1 MKDIVDNR
9 RRVDLSSKLRL
20 ARIMVQENG
29 LLWPALMGTYYLTS
43 GIAEAS
49 YAKAASLRAKNHL
62 PGANSTSANK
72 YIWEN
77 WNWSARGEEWTLSS
91 EWKASIVQTFLDPFF
106 SNRSVILEVGPGA
119 GRWTEYLL
127 EKSDRLIGVDV
138 SETSVQECERR
149 FHDHSKATFEV
160 GNGENVSS
168 IETSSVDAIWSFD
181 VFVHINKPQFKSYI
195 SDFARVL
202 RPNGV
207 GLIQH
212 GSTGGVSGG
221 WRSDVTTADVND
233 FLRSSGLVVERQL
246 QSWDDNGRNFEAGLY
261 RDTITVFRK
270 PS

>member
-9 RRVDLSSKLRL
+9 RRIDLGSKLRL

-29 LLWPALMGTYYLTS
+29 LLWPALIGTYYLTS

-91 EWKASIVQTFLDPFF
+91 EWKASIVRTFLDPYF

-168 IETSSVDAIWSFD
+168 IVACCRFRGHRDRVFQEAGGKRCRGASSVES
-181 VFVHINKPQFKSYI
+181 SR
-195 SDFARVL
+195 S
-202 RPNGV
+202 RPSAWCAN
-207 GLIQH
+207 
-212 GSTGGVSGG
+212 
-221 WRSDVTTADVND
+221 
-233 FLRSSGLVVERQL
+233 
-246 QSWDDNGRNFEAGLY
+246 EA
-261 RDTITVFRK
+261 
-270 PS
+270 